1 VADALAQFELKKNK
15 FTQNLKDI
23 EIANPNLQKS
33 FKNTAFYDKS
43 GGEIGILRLETA
55 EIVLYFRFFS

>member
-43 GGEIGILRLETA
+43 GGDNGILRLE
-55 EIVLYFRFFS
+55 